1 MQRSDLVRVRDKFNV
16 YHFGIITDIV
26 DMDDELLY
34 VVTFFNGED
43 AVIHPSRIEV
53 LKNT

>member
-1 MQRSDLVRVRDKFNV
+1 MKRTDLVRIKDKFNV
-16 YHFGIITDIV
+16 YHFGIITDIL

-34 VVTFFNGED
+34 IVTFFNGED

-53 LKNT
+53 LKKT